1 MMLHQL
7 FSIILTALAALV
19 WGLLLG
25 GLSRM
30 VTARIHGRIGPRVSQ
45 NFIDLWK
52 LFRKRTSIHHG
63 TMFWM
68 APMFRLTG
76 GIGVLLLVPLVV
88 GGTVVVNMSFSGD
101 LLMVLY
107 FMFFG
112 CLGMALG
119 AGDSG
124 QPYAVIAV
132 SRGLSQMSS
141 YELSFSAAVLVLAAG
156 IGTLSIEDIV
166 ASQQGGMLSWHVF
179 RFPFASAAAL
189 ITFLPMQMA
198 YPFSIVLAPQEI
210 PIGPPT
216 EYSSRFL
223 SLMFSG
229 RAIFGVAKLVLFVNL
244 FFGGASNWVTLLL
257 KTFLLYMF
265 PVFVSPVFPRFRT
278 EQRIRFLWFVP
289 TALAAVDLVRV
300 MVAG

>member
-1 MMLHQL
+1 MIPLVI
-7 FSIILTALAALV
+7 SITFTALAALV

-25 GLSRM
+25 GISRM
-30 VTARIHGRIGPRVSQ
+30 VTARIHGRIGPRLTQ

-52 LFRKRTSIHHG
+52 LFRKKSSIHHG
-63 TMFWM
+63 TMFWL
-68 APMFRLTG
+68 APMFRVAG
-76 GIGVLLLVPLVV
+76 AIGVLVLVPLVV
-88 GGTVVVNMSFSGD
+88 GNTVIVNMSFSGD
-101 LLMVLY
+101 LLLVVY

-124 QPYAVIAV
+124 HPYAVIAV
-132 SRGLSQMSS
+132 SRGLAQMSS
-141 YELSFSAAVLVLAAG
+141 YELSFSAVILVLAAG
-156 IGTLSIEDIV
+156 LRTLSIEEIIM
-166 ASQQGGMLSWHVF
+166 AQQDGILSWNLF
-179 RFPFASAAAL
+179 RYPFATAAAL
-189 ITFLPMQMA
+189 ITLLPMQMA

-223 SLMFSG
+223 SFMFSG

-244 FFGGASNWVTLLL
+244 FFGGASGWVSLLF

-265 PVFVSPVFPRFRT
+265 PIFVSTVFPRFRT
-278 EQRIRFLWFVP
+278 EQSIRFLWFVP
-289 TALAAVDLVRV
+289 TSLAAIDLLRV
-300 MVAG
+300 MI

>member
-1 MMLHQL
+1 V
-7 FSIILTALAALV
+7 TALLLSIALTSLGALA
-19 WGLLLG
+19 WGLMLG
-25 GLSRM
+25 GVSRM
-30 VTARIHGRIGPRVSQ
+30 VTARIHGRIGPRLSQ
-45 NFIDLWK
+45 NYIDLWK
-52 LFRKRTSIHHG
+52 LFRKKSSIHHG
-63 TMFWM
+63 TMFWL
-68 APMFRLTG
+68 APMFRITG
-76 GIGVLLLVPLVV
+76 GIGVLLLVPLVA
-88 GGTVVVNMSFSGD
+88 GNSIVVNMSFAGD
-101 LLMVLY
+101 LLLVVY

-124 QPYAVIAV
+124 HPYAVIAV

-141 YELSFSAAVLVLAAG
+141 YELSFSAVVLVLATG
-156 IGTLSIEDIV
+156 LGTLSVSDMV
-166 ASQQGGMLSWHVF
+166 AAQQGGILSWNAF
-179 RFPFASAAAL
+179 RFPFATIAGL

-223 SLMFSG
+223 SFMFSG

-244 FFGGASNWVTLLL
+244 FFGGAGSWPGLLL
-257 KTFLLYMF
+257 KTFILYMF

-278 EQRIRFLWFVP
+278 EQSVRFLWFVP
-289 TALAAVDLVRV
+289 TALAAVDLVRILV
-300 MVAG
+300 

>member
-1 MMLHQL
+1 MV
-7 FSIILTALAALV
+7 LTSVAALV

-25 GLSRM
+25 GISRM
-30 VTARIHGRIGPRVSQ
+30 VTARIHGRIGPRLTQ

-52 LFRKRTSIHHG
+52 LFRKRSSIHHG

-68 APMFRLTG
+68 APMFRITG
-76 GIGVLLLVPLVV
+76 AVGVLALVPLIA
-88 GGTVVVNMSFSGD
+88 GSSVVVNMSFSGD
-101 LLMVLY
+101 LLLVVY

-124 QPYAVIAV
+124 HPYAVIAV

-141 YELSFSAAVLVLAAG
+141 YELSFSAVVLVLAAG
-156 IGTLSIEDIV
+156 LGTFSIGEIV
-166 ASQQGGMLSWHVF
+166 TAQQGGILNWNAF
-179 RFPFASAAAL
+179 RFPFATAAGL

-244 FFGGASNWVTLLL
+244 FFGGAASWPGLLL

-278 EQRIRFLWFVP
+278 EQSVRFLWFVP
-289 TALAAVDLVRV
+289 TSLAAVDLVRV
-300 MVAG
+300 LI

>member
-1 MMLHQL
+1 VTRL
-7 FSIILTALAALV
+7 ILSVTVTSAAALT

-25 GLSRM
+25 GISRM
-30 VTARIHGRIGPRVSQ
+30 VTARIHGRIGPRMTQ

-63 TMFWM
+63 TMFWL

-76 GIGVLLLVPLVV
+76 GIGVLMLVPLVV
-88 GGTVVVNMSFSGD
+88 GGTVIENLSFSGD
-101 LLMVLY
+101 LLLVVY

-124 QPYAVIAV
+124 HPYAVIAV

-141 YELSFSAAVLVLAAG
+141 YELSFSVVVLVLAAG
-156 IGTLSIEDIV
+156 LGTLSIGGIV
-166 ASQQGGMLSWHVF
+166 AAQQGGILSWNAF
-179 RFPFASAAAL
+179 RFPFATAGAL

-244 FFGGASNWVTLLL
+244 FFGGASSWPSLLL

-278 EQRIRFLWFVP
+278 EQSVRFLWFVP
-289 TALAAVDLVRV
+289 TALAAIDLVRV
-300 MVAG
+300 ML

>member
-1 MMLHQL
+1 MTRL
-7 FSIILTALAALV
+7 ILSVTVTSAAALT

-25 GLSRM
+25 GISRM
-30 VTARIHGRIGPRVSQ
+30 VTARIHGRIGPRMTQ

-63 TMFWM
+63 TMFWL

-76 GIGVLLLVPLVV
+76 GIGVLMLVPLVV
-88 GGTVVVNMSFSGD
+88 GGTVIENLSFSGD
-101 LLMVLY
+101 LLLVVY

-124 QPYAVIAV
+124 HPYAVIAV

-141 YELSFSAAVLVLAAG
+141 YELSFSAVVLVLAAG
-156 IGTLSIEDIV
+156 LGTLSIGDIV
-166 ASQQGGMLSWHVF
+166 AAQQDGILSWNAF
-179 RFPFASAAAL
+179 RFPFATAGAL

-223 SLMFSG
+223 SFMFSG

-244 FFGGASNWVTLLL
+244 FFGGASSWPSLLL

-278 EQRIRFLWFVP
+278 EQSVRFLWFVP
-289 TALAAVDLVRV
+289 TSLAAVDLIRV
-300 MVAG
+300 ML

>member
-1 MMLHQL
+1 MIHLTVSA
-7 FSIILTALAALV
+7 FLTAVAALV

-25 GLSRM
+25 GISRK
-30 VTARIHGRIGPRVSQ
+30 VTASIHGRIGPRLTQ

-63 TMFWM
+63 TMFWL

-76 GIGVLLLVPLVV
+76 GVGVLLLVPLVI
-88 GGTVVVNMSFSGD
+88 GNTTVVNMSFSGD
-101 LLMVLY
+101 LLLVLY

-124 QPYAVIAV
+124 HPYAVIAV

-141 YELSFSAAVLVLAAG
+141 MELSFSAAVLVLAAG
-156 IGTLSIEDIV
+156 LGTLSIEEIV
-166 ASQQGGMLSWHVF
+166 QVQQQGFLSWNMF
-179 RFPFASAAAL
+179 RYPFATSAAMIA
-189 ITFLPMQMA
+189 FLPMQMA
-198 YPFSIVLAPQEI
+198 SPFSLVLAPQEI

-223 SLMFSG
+223 SFMFSG
-229 RAIFGVAKLVLFVNL
+229 RALFGVAKLVLFVNL
-244 FFGGASNWVTLLL
+244 FFGGASSWPALLF

-265 PVFVSPVFPRFRT
+265 PVFVGSVFPRFRT
-278 EQRIRFLWFVP
+278 EQSVRFLWLVP
-289 TALAAVDLVRV
+289 TSLAAVDMVRV
-300 MVAG
+300 ML